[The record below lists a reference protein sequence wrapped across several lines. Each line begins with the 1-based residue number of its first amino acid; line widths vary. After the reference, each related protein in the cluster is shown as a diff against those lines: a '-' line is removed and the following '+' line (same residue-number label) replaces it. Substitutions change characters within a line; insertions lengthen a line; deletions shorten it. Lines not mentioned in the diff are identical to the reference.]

1 MSVYLVHEKYYENN
15 DLHLELEAHNIY
27 TYRTYEGA
35 VQRIVDETG
44 RSSEEV
50 ERFLS
55 TGDNVVPS
63 GNWDY
68 EIEETELL

>member
-1 MSVYLVHEKYYENN
+1 MYQL
-15 DLHLELEAHNIY
+15 LQELEAHNVY
-27 TYRTYEGA
+27 AYRTYEGA

-44 RSSEEV
+44 ISIEEV
-50 ERFLS
+50 EKFLS

-68 EIEETELL
+68 KIEETEVLD